1 MMMEYLV
8 ASFPAAASVMAA
20 ALLVAIAAASV
31 AASTPGPMATVQTAS
46 DRIIEILSDPKV
58 PKQERWTHIAPVI
71 ASNFDF
77 QAMSMRILSR
87 DWRSAT
93 SAQQKEFVNYFSQ
106 YIEGTYRSKIEAYS
120 GQRIEYTGEKLRGE
134 RAAVTTVI
142 HTESTRIPVSY
153 YLRQGRAG
161 EWKAY
166 DITIEGVS
174 LVNSYRE
181 LYGAI
186 SKTSGISG
194 VLAHVKRRVAE
205 QQSAP
210 DSPTRQ

>member
-1 MMMEYLV
+1 MLIAV
-8 ASFPAAASVMAA
+8 AAGS
-20 ALLVAIAAASV
+20 AL
-31 AASTPGPMATVQTAS
+31 ASTPGPMATVQAAS
-46 DRIIEILSDPKV
+46 DRIIEILSDPKI
-58 PKQERWTHIAPVI
+58 PRQERWTRIAPVI
-71 ASNFDF
+71 ADNFDF
-77 QAMSMRILSR
+77 QAMSRSILSQ

-106 YIEGTYRSKIEAYS
+106 YIEGTYRSKIEAYTD
-120 GQRIEYTGEKLRGE
+120 QRIEYTGEKLRGE

-181 LYGAI
+181 VYGAI

-194 VLAHVKRRVAE
+194 VLAHVKRRLA
-205 QQSAP
+205 QQEAAQGAP
-210 DSPTRQ
+210 TTQ